1 MAVALDQPVVS
12 ASGGQSL
19 SIPFGLVAVGG
30 LGAALWLFVV
40 APSIGLTPPL
50 AAGFG
55 WPLPE
60 AMSASLVALG
70 LCVCAGAAAVAVMA
84 RRYRREMGL
93 VADVDALFQDVA
105 HAGADFI
112 WQADREGRIET
123 ISDGFE
129 RLSGWPR
136 EVAVG
141 CFWGELPGVT
151 IADQLLRAMSMAVA
165 RRRPFRDIEITL
177 SVAAGGTCHLRLIGR
192 PFFDDE
198 RRLAGYRGAGIDI
211 SDVVATR
218 ERLAFVDRHDPLTG
232 LLNRQGS
239 LRAVA
244 AILQGSRDASDPP
257 VVLVFDIDRF
267 RGINEAFGAASGDAV
282 VQQVAERIRVCAKEG
297 DLLGRLS
304 GDEFL
309 LLRPHGLPAD
319 PLGALTSR
327 LEQTLDE
334 RFSVTDETLKVTCHI
349 GVYEITPDDREPE
362 TCIRRAQLAVSQ
374 ARRDRRST
382 RLFMDGMDLEALSVR
397 RLEEELRHA
406 IADGGL
412 ALNYQPQLDL
422 RTGRYGGA
430 EALIRWHHRE
440 HGPVSPARFIPL
452 AERTGMVV
460 ELSRWALRRACL
472 DSKRLGAF
480 QLAVNLSPIDL
491 LAPDCVEHMESLLTE
506 TGMDPGRLELEIT
519 EGVLIEDTDTTLDV
533 LLRLRRLGLKI
544 ALDDF
549 GTGYAGL
556 GYLQIFPFDK
566 LKIDQSFIRRIVRS
580 RHAASIVRSVVALA
594 HDLDLVVCAEGVET
608 KDQLEL
614 LIAEGCDLVQGYFAG
629 QPMSVK
635 RLRQLVGRQT
645 ALEDE
650 VAAGPARLPVVGM
663 PTGAGVVGPGLIAST
678 DGSVGVHDG

>member
-1 MAVALDQPVVS
+1 MTLDQPVVS
-12 ASGGQSL
+12 ASAARSL
-19 SIPFGLVAVGG
+19 GLPLGLLAAGG
-30 LGAALWLFVV
+30 LGAVLWLLLV
-40 APSIGLTPPL
+40 APLLGLAPP
-50 AAGFG
+50 AVVGFG
-55 WPLPE
+55 WPPTE
-60 AMSASLVALG
+60 TVSAALVALA
-70 LCVCAGAAAVAVMA
+70 LCVCTGGAAIVVMA
-84 RRYRREMGL
+84 RRRRHEQR
-93 VADVDALFQDVA
+93 VAADVDALFQDVA

-112 WQADREGRIET
+112 WQADREGRLET

-129 RLSGWPR
+129 QVSGWPR
-136 EVAVG
+136 EVAIG
-141 CFWGELPGVT
+141 CTWAELPGVT
-151 IADQLLRAMSMAVA
+151 ISDQLQRAMSMAVA
-165 RRRPFRDIEITL
+165 RGRPFRDIEIAL
-177 SVAAGGTCHLRLIGR
+177 AVAAGGTCHLRLIGR
-192 PFFDDE
+192 PFFDGE
-198 RRLAGYRGAGIDI
+198 RRLAGFRGAGIDI
-211 SDVVATR
+211 GDVVATR

-232 LLNRQGS
+232 LLNRPGS

-244 AILQGSRDASDPP
+244 AVLRASRDPSDPP
-257 VVLVFDIDRF
+257 VALVVDIDRF

-282 VQQVAERIRVCAKEG
+282 VQQVAERIRVCAKDG

-309 LLRPHGLPAD
+309 LLRPQGLPSD
-319 PLGALTSR
+319 PLGALTTR

-334 RFSVTDETLKVTCHI
+334 RFSVADETLKVACHI
-349 GVYEITPDDREPE
+349 GVYEIAPDDREPE
-362 TCIRRAQLAVSQ
+362 TCVRRAQLAVSQ

-440 HGPVSPARFIPL
+440 HGPVAPARFIPL

-491 LAPDCVEHMESLLTE
+491 LAPDCVEHMEGLLAE

-608 KDQLEL
+608 KDQLQL

-629 QPMSVK
+629 HPMSVK
-635 RLRQLVGRQT
+635 RLRELAGRQT

-650 VAAGPARLPVVGM
+650 VAAEPARLPTSAGLVGSGIM
-663 PTGAGVVGPGLIAST
+663 AST
-678 DGSVGVHDG
+678 EGSFGVHDG

>member
-1 MAVALDQPVVS
+1 MALDQPVVS

-19 SIPFGLVAVGG
+19 RLPFGLVAAGG
-30 LGAALWLFVV
+30 LGAFLWLFLA
-40 APSIGLTPPL
+40 APSLGLMPRLP
-50 AAGFG
+50 AGLG
-55 WPLPE
+55 WPLPD
-60 AMSASLVALG
+60 AVSASLVALG
-70 LCVCAGAAAVAVMA
+70 LCVLAGAAAVVVMA
-84 RRYRREMGL
+84 RRYRRELGL

-112 WQADREGRIET
+112 WQADREGRLET

-129 RLSGWPR
+129 QLSGWPR

-141 CFWGELPGVT
+141 CFWAELPGVT
-151 IADQLLRAMSMAVA
+151 IAEQLQRAMSMAVA
-165 RRRPFRDIEITL
+165 RGRPFRDIEI
-177 SVAAGGTCHLRLIGR
+177 SVAVAAGGTCHLRLIGR
-192 PFFDDE
+192 PFFDGE
-198 RRLAGYRGAGIDI
+198 RRLVGYRGAGIDI

-232 LLNRQGS
+232 LLNRCGS

-244 AILQGSRDASDPP
+244 AVLQASRDSSDPP
-257 VVLVFDIDRF
+257 VLLVVDIDRF

-282 VQQVAERIRVCAKEG
+282 VQQVAERIRVCARDG

-309 LLRPHGLPAD
+309 LLRPQGLPSD

-327 LEQTLDE
+327 LVQTLDE
-334 RFSVTDETLKVTCHI
+334 RFSVTDETLKVACHI

-374 ARRDRRST
+374 ARRDRRSP

-397 RLEEELRHA
+397 RLEEELRLA

-430 EALIRWHHRE
+430 EALIRWRHRE
-440 HGPVSPARFIPL
+440 HGLIAPARFIPL

-472 DSKRLGAF
+472 DSKRLAGF
-480 QLAVNLSPIDL
+480 QIAVNLSPIDL

-506 TGMDPGRLELEIT
+506 TDMDPGRLELEIT

-608 KDQLEL
+608 KNQLQL

-635 RLRQLVGRQT
+635 RLRELVGRQT
-645 ALEDE
+645 ALEGEAAADPAHLPE
-650 VAAGPARLPVVGM
+650 AAAGLVGSGM
-663 PTGAGVVGPGLIAST
+663 ST
-678 DGSVGVHDG
+678 PSDGSVGVHDG